1 MNIHALNTHG
11 TSKIL
16 TNVLYTNNLH
26 HCPLHLILP
35 PSGTFKLSLLYE
47 ERALAARTD
56 GDVER
61 AIALYTK
68 AEKYAW
74 EGTRVFGLINDRD
87 MEAIVRG
94 RAVGIDRYTHII
106 PLTYSSTYYSFR
118 TYSCP
123 HTYICAH

>member
-1 MNIHALNTHG
+1 MTNTY
-11 TSKIL
+11 IYL
-16 TNVLYTNNLH
+16 TLISYLTPPP
-26 HCPLHLILP
+26 PL
-35 PSGTFKLSLLYE
+35 GTFKLSLLYE

-106 PLTYSSTYYSFR
+106 HQACILIM
-118 TYSCP
+118 SCYLP
-123 HTYICAH
+123 I